1 MDLALKYDRLG
12 IPKKLDELD
21 SSLNAKRVVAPE
33 RFAPV
38 LEKIY
43 ADQTLMNLARKEAKK
58 TAGSDRKNEDFLEL
72 TLSFFLRVF
81 AFLDNPS
88 KSSTILITK

>member
-1 MDLALKYDRLG
+1 
-12 IPKKLDELD
+12 
-21 SSLNAKRVVAPE
+21 
-33 RFAPV
+33 
-38 LEKIY
+38 
-43 ADQTLMNLARKEAKK
+43 
-58 TAGSDRKNEDFLEL
+58 L